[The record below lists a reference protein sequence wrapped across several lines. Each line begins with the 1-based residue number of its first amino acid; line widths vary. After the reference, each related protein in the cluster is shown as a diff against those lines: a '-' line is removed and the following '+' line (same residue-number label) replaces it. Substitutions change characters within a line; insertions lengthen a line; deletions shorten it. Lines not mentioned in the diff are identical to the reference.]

1 MAHVQPRNVDHTFA
15 GGLICSCGRIDQVR
29 LSEVATIMRVGLASG
44 DQNMFGVW
52 TIDINMIYTVCV
64 YMLYI
69 SISYQNQGAKLD
81 T

>member
-1 MAHVQPRNVDHTFA
+1 M
-15 GGLICSCGRIDQVR
+15 R